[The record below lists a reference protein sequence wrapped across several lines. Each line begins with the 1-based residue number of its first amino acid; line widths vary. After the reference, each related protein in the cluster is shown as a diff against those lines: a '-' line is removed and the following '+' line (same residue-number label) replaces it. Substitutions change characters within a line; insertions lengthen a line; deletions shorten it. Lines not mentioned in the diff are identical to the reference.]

1 MTLNKSQ
8 IPESCLASVSGST
21 FVNADCFDVFPFI
34 EDKSIDAII
43 CDLPYGTTACAW
55 DIIIPFEKLW
65 KEYDRVLKD
74 KGSII
79 LTASQPFTS
88 ILLMS
93 NLKWFSHEWIWEKE
107 MGSNFMLANK
117 QPLKIH
123 ESILVFNRP
132 INEVKNDFGK
142 YSNIR
147 DYFQEERKKT
157 NLSYKEINEK
167 CFGSASSGGGMASN
181 ILTSYEK
188 GWSFPSKEKYEAL
201 QKIGICKTPY
211 EELKNEYLKAFEID
225 RTYNPI
231 KKDGKPYVIKQGG
244 ISDVYGNKENNIT
257 TENNG
262 DRFPTSILKIK
273 RDKEKV
279 HPTAKPLE
287 LMEYLVKTYT
297 NEGDMVLDNTM
308 GSGTT
313 NLACIKLNRKSIGI
327 EKEKQYY
334 DVAVRRASEYCH

>member
-1 MTLNKSQ
+1 MIDRITEQ
-8 IPESCLASVSGST
+8 PFCQTRVSGST

-142 YSNIR
+142 YSDIR

-167 CFGSASSGGGMASN
+167 CFGSASNGGGMASN
-181 ILTSYEK
+181 ILTSHKK

-201 QKIGICKTPY
+201 QKIGICNTPY
-211 EELKNEYLKAFEID
+211 EALKNEYLKAFEID

-231 KKDGKPYVIKQGG
+231 KTGGKPYVIKQGG
-244 ISDVYGNKENNIT
+244 VSDVYGNKENNIT

>member
-1 MTLNKSQ
+1 MQQVLHGDCLELMKD
-8 IPESCLASVSGST
+8 IPDE
-21 FVNADCFDVFPFI
+21 
-34 EDKSIDAII
+34 SIDMIL
-43 CDLPYGTTACAW
+43 CDLPYGTTACKW
-55 DIIIPFEKLW
+55 DVIIPFDKLW
-65 KEYDRVLKD
+65 EQYERVLKD

-93 NLKWFSHEWIWEKE
+93 NLKWFSHEWVWEKE

-142 YSNIR
+142 YSDIR

-167 CFGSASSGGGMASN
+167 CFGSASNGGGMASN
-181 ILTSYEK
+181 ILTSYKK

-201 QKIGICKTPY
+201 QKIGICKNPY
-211 EELKNEYLKAFEID
+211 YELKNEYLKAFEID

-231 KKDGKPYVIKQGG
+231 KTDGKPYVIKQGG
-244 ISDVYGNKENNIT
+244 VSDVYGNKENNIT

-279 HPTAKPLE
+279 HPTQKPIALF
-287 LMEYLVKTYT
+287 EYLIKTYT
-297 NEGDMVLDNTM
+297 NEGDLVLDNCA

-313 NLACIKLNRKSIGI
+313 AIACINTNRNYILM
-327 EKEKQYY
+327 EKEEKYFEIIENRIKKHKLEKQNELNFE
-334 DVAVRRASEYCH
+334 V

>member
-1 MTLNKSQ
+1 MHTLHNGGFLDEVKK
-8 IPESCLASVSGST
+8 IPDGSVHLVLT
-21 FVNADCFDVFPFI
+21 
-34 EDKSIDAII
+34 
-43 CDLPYGTTACAW
+43 DLPYGTTACAW

-142 YSNIR
+142 YSDIR
-147 DYFQEERKKT
+147 DYFQEGRKKT

-167 CFGSASSGGGMASN
+167 CFGSASNGGGMASN
-181 ILTSYEK
+181 ILTSYKK

-211 EELKNEYLKAFEID
+211 YDLKNEYLKAFEID

-231 KKDGKPYVIKQGG
+231 KTDGKPYVIKQGG
-244 ISDVYGNKENNIT
+244 VSDVYGNKENNIT

-273 RDKEKV
+273 RDKEKI

-287 LMEYLVKTYT
+287 LMEYLIKTYT
-297 NEGDMVLDNTM
+297 NEGDVVLDNTM

-313 NLACIKLNRKSIGI
+313 ILAAIKNNRIGIGI

-334 DVAVRRASEYCH
+334 DVAVRRASEYCR

>member
-1 MTLNKSQ
+1 MIDRITEQ
-8 IPESCLASVSGST
+8 PFCQTRVSGST

-43 CDLPYGTTACAW
+43 CDLHYGTTACAW

-142 YSNIR
+142 YSDIR
-147 DYFQEERKKT
+147 DYFQEERKQI
-157 NLSYKEINEK
+157 Y
-167 CFGSASSGGGMASN
+167 
-181 ILTSYEK
+181 
-188 GWSFPSKEKYEAL
+188 
-201 QKIGICKTPY
+201 
-211 EELKNEYLKAFEID
+211 
-225 RTYNPI
+225 RT
-231 KKDGKPYVIKQGG
+231 
-244 ISDVYGNKENNIT
+244 
-257 TENNG
+257 
-262 DRFPTSILKIK
+262 
-273 RDKEKV
+273 
-279 HPTAKPLE
+279 
-287 LMEYLVKTYT
+287 
-297 NEGDMVLDNTM
+297 
-308 GSGTT
+308 
-313 NLACIKLNRKSIGI
+313 RK
-327 EKEKQYY
+327 
-334 DVAVRRASEYCH
+334 